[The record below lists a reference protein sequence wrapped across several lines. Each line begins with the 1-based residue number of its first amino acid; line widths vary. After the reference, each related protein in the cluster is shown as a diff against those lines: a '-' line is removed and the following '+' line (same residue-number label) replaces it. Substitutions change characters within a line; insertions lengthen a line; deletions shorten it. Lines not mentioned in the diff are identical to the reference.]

1 MSLSPSGYSSFP
13 PTSFSSILAQLASSH
28 RETLVQG
35 QRTLSQLSP
44 APIHNVSSRALRG
57 RSTVVGPLDLD
68 LLLHRTEMMA
78 NPMRPASN
86 NGELSVFIGLLPS
99 DVTSDEILSLIR
111 PHVPLDI
118 HLRPV
123 GRIVNG
129 QRRSIAGELVFSN
142 PDERQACLA
151 EFGHLDLYCRR
162 WPRPIRV
169 EAFRPFQSSSLPAT
183 PERRSERSSVSTPIV
198 SPREQE
204 EVLEALSDWTVRDA
218 ELEKKRKN
226 LRERQKLENER
237 AEKRRI
243 YRLLAEQVERK
254 LLEERKTQSAHE
266 STIRKSQEAVENS
279 KNRCREL
286 STTADSL
293 KDQHRLTMEA
303 LDQQSKQLVQEWKNL
318 QQENAPEAASET
330 KQKSSSE
337 FSVEPEIECV
347 VCVEPMLGPIFQCR
361 NGHCVCDT
369 CYGRMTQCGMCR
381 VKLERPGIRCRLLET
396 LVQKILETRPHTNQS
411 PSTDE
416 S

>member
-1 MSLSPSGYSSFP
+1 MPFLRASPSNMLAFVTFPPYHSVQRPSFWITSPAFKMSLSPSGYSSFP

-151 EFGHLDLYCRR
+151 EFGHL
-162 WPRPIRV
+162 
-169 EAFRPFQSSSLPAT
+169 
-183 PERRSERSSVSTPIV
+183 VSILGT
-198 SPREQE
+198 
-204 EVLEALSDWTVRDA
+204 
-218 ELEKKRKN
+218 KN
-226 LRERQKLENER
+226 CGCDRMFFKLNPYE
-237 AEKRRI
+237 
-243 YRLLAEQVERK
+243 
-254 LLEERKTQSAHE
+254 
-266 STIRKSQEAVENS
+266 
-279 KNRCREL
+279 
-286 STTADSL
+286 
-293 KDQHRLTMEA
+293 
-303 LDQQSKQLVQEWKNL
+303 
-318 QQENAPEAASET
+318 
-330 KQKSSSE
+330 
-337 FSVEPEIECV
+337 
-347 VCVEPMLGPIFQCR
+347 
-361 NGHCVCDT
+361 
-369 CYGRMTQCGMCR
+369 
-381 VKLERPGIRCRLLET
+381 
-396 LVQKILETRPHTNQS
+396 
-411 PSTDE
+411 
-416 S
+416 